1 MVPRARI
8 GFTFQRCAF
17 GRYLCTTQ
25 KSKSKN
31 MHFQLTE
38 EHEMIRQAARDFAQ
52 AELLP
57 GVIERDDEQKF
68 PKEQVRQMGDLGFMG
83 MMVSPNYGGSGM
95 DTLSYVLA
103 MEEISKID
111 ASASVAMSVNN
122 SLVCWG
128 LEKFG
133 NEEQK
138 KKYLTPLAKGEI
150 IGAFCLSEPEAG
162 SDATS
167 QRTTAVDH
175 GDYYLLNGT
184 KNWITNGNSASVY
197 LVIAQ
202 TDVAKGHRGINALI
216 VEKDMPGFQVG
227 KKEQKMGIRGSDTH
241 SLMFTDVKV
250 PKENRIGEDGF
261 GFKFAMKT
269 LSGGRIGIAAQALG
283 IAAGALE
290 LATKYAQERKAF
302 GKVIA
307 DHQAIAF
314 KLADMATRIE
324 AARLLVYKSAWL
336 KDQGL
341 PFDKE
346 SAMAKLYASETAMW
360 VTTQAVQIHGG
371 YGYVKEYHVERLM
384 RDAKIT
390 EIYEGT
396 SEIQRVV
403 ISRAHLQENPVA

>member
-1 MVPRARI
+1 
-8 GFTFQRCAF
+8 
-17 GRYLCTTQ
+17 
-25 KSKSKN
+25 

-57 GVIERDDEQKF
+57 GVIERDEEQKF
-68 PKEQVRQMGDLGFMG
+68 PKEQVRQMGELGFMG
-83 MMVSPNYGGSGM
+83 MMVSPEFGGSGM

-103 MEEISKID
+103 MEELSKID

-138 KKYLTPLAKGEI
+138 RKYLTPLAKGEM

-167 QRTTAVDH
+167 QSTTAVDC
-175 GDYYLLNGT
+175 GDHYLLNGT
-184 KNWITNGNSASVY
+184 KNWITNGNSASIY

-216 VEKDMPGFQVG
+216 VERDMPGFVVG

-290 LATKYAQERKAF
+290 LATKYAQQRRAF

-314 KLADMATRIE
+314 KLADMATRVE

-360 VTTQAVQIHGG
+360 VATQAVQVHGG

-403 ISRAHLQENPVA
+403 ISRAHLQENAVNA